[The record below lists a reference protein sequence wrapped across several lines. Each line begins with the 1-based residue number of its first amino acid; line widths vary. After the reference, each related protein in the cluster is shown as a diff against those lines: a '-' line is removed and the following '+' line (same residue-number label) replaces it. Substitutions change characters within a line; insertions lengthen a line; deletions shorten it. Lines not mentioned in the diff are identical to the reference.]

1 MLAGEEPGVA
11 LDERR
16 VVVEY
21 AICQDSQCAGLSKSL
36 GIARHIR
43 VERRMNYRE

>member
-21 AICQDSQCAGLSKSL
+21 AIVRTHSVLA
-36 GIARHIR
+36 
-43 VERRMNYRE
+43 